1 MGIRR
6 LFTFP
11 GGQTLKSNKHG
22 SIDTPVIKAN
32 MPAKLILPLQQ
43 NIGNPAKAIVKIGD
57 KVYKGQILATDHN
70 DVSVP
75 VHAPTSGIIIA
86 IENHPVPH
94 PSGLWAKSIILQTD
108 GLDKSRRK
116 QNRCIHY
123 LDVEPEDIRQA
134 IHRAG
139 IVGLGGAGFPSA
151 LKLKTKGTNIETLI
165 INGAECEPFITCD
178 DMLMQDHPEQIIAGI
193 RMLKYAVQAKECI
206 IAIENNKPIAISRM
220 QHALEAYNDESDGHH
235 NNRNIRIEKIPTVY
249 PTGGEKQLIQVL
261 TGKEVPQHK
270 IPLSINIL
278 CLNVATAFAVYNAVR
293 HGEPLISRYVTV
305 AGSVAKARNLD
316 VLLGTPMTE
325 LISQCGGNPSTLK
338 RIIMGGPMMGYAMQS
353 DKTPVV
359 KTTNCI
365 LANSVVP
372 DVPMPSRLNQSLP
385 CIRCGKCAE
394 VCPVNLLPQQLYWH
408 AKSKDLDK
416 VQDYN
421 LFDCIE
427 CGCCD
432 YVCPSHIPLVQYYR
446 FAKTT
451 IWNKEKEK
459 KISDLS
465 RVRHDFRLERLERE
479 KLAKAARHKQKRAAV
494 TVNLKPLDDNMSAK
508 KDAIAEALARVQAKK
523 QQAQPKNTS
532 DLTEQ
537 QQRLINEADTRRSKQ
552 APMPIKDNK
561 N

>member
-1 MGIRR
+1 
-6 LFTFP
+6 
-11 GGQTLKSNKHG
+11 
-22 SIDTPVIKAN
+22 
-32 MPAKLILPLQQ
+32 
-43 NIGNPAKAIVKIGD
+43 
-57 KVYKGQILATDHN
+57 
-70 DVSVP
+70 
-75 VHAPTSGIIIA
+75 
-86 IENHPVPH
+86 
-94 PSGLWAKSIILQTD
+94 
-108 GLDKSRRK
+108 
-116 QNRCIHY
+116 
-123 LDVEPEDIRQA
+123 
-134 IHRAG
+134 
-139 IVGLGGAGFPSA
+139 
-151 LKLKTKGTNIETLI
+151 
-165 INGAECEPFITCD
+165 
-178 DMLMQDHPEQIIAGI
+178 
-193 RMLKYAVQAKECI
+193 MLKYAVQAEECI

-220 QHALEAYNDESDGHH
+220 QQALSAGDIDSDDPNQND
-235 NNRNIRIEKIPTVY
+235 NIRIEKIPTVY

-261 TGKEVPQHK
+261 TGKEVPQHQ

-305 AGSVAKARNLD
+305 YGSVAKARNLE
-316 VLLGTPMTE
+316 VLLGTPMIE
-325 LISQCGGNPSTLK
+325 LIAQCGGNPATLK

-385 CIRCGKCAE
+385 CIRCGKCAD

-451 IWNKEKEK
+451 IWNKEREK
-459 KISDLS
+459 KVSDLS
-465 RVRHDFRLERLERE
+465 RERHDFRLERLERE
-479 KLAKAARHKQKRAAV
+479 KLAKAAKHKQKRAV
-494 TVNLKPLDDNMSAK
+494 VDVVLDDNMSAK
-508 KDAIAEALARVQAKK
+508 KNAIAEALARVNAKK
-523 QQAQPKNTS
+523 QQVKPQNTT
-532 DLTEQ
+532 DLTKE
-537 QQRLINEADTRRSKQ
+537 QQRLIDEADARRSTK
-552 APMPIKDNK
+552 APLINKDSAN
-561 N
+561 